1 LVIMTTNESV
11 QPSILAPAP
20 SAPPKQSL
28 TTSLVMLAKKA
39 YDRYPGLAKK
49 LGLFDLLSIRPY
61 RPYYMKR
68 VDKKMQE
75 FLAGGIT
82 VEFEVTN
89 KCNADCIMC
98 PNGIMERPI
107 VKMEMDLFKKIV
119 DEFAAENL
127 PLIKF
132 VFAGI
137 GEPTLDTLLPEK
149 IRYIKEKIP
158 QVPVQLTTNASLLT
172 EKRSKEL
179 IEAGLDRVIISFNG
193 TTKESYEAVMGHMTY
208 EKTMANLMT
217 FLDCRKNGRPHI
229 TISCVRLDVN
239 EKDFENLEEF
249 WRQKG
254 VRVDGFKTPVPFN
267 RGGDQMKNRY
277 KSKWAMPKPTAPR
290 HMYPCRMMGEN
301 LLIHPNGAVVL
312 CFVDYEEQLVMGT
325 FGKDSL
331 RKILETKRE
340 WYERHRKGDFSHTPI
355 CKNCTFMTEQ
365 VVSWWKDS
373 YF

>member
-1 LVIMTTNESV
+1 MTKTESV
-11 QPSILAPAP
+11 PASIIPAP
-20 SAPPKQSL
+20 KPAKKQPL
-28 TTSLVMLAKKA
+28 MHSLVNLAKKA
-39 YDRYPGLAKK
+39 YDTYPGLAKK
-49 LGLFDLLSIRPY
+49 VGLFDLLSIRPY

-68 VDKKMQE
+68 IDRKMEE
-75 FLAGGIT
+75 FLAGGMT

-98 PNGIMERPI
+98 PNSIMERPI
-107 VKMEMDLFKKIV
+107 AKMDMELFKKVV
-119 DEFAAENL
+119 DEFAAEKL

-137 GEPTLDTLLPEK
+137 GEPTLDPLLPEK

-158 QVPVQLTTNASLLT
+158 ETPVQLTTNASLLT

-208 EKTMANLMT
+208 EKTMENLLRFLT
-217 FLDCRKNGRPHI
+217 FRKNGKPHL
-229 TISCVRLDVN
+229 TISCVRLDAN
-239 EKDFENLEEF
+239 AKDFANLEEF

-254 VRVDGFKTPVPFN
+254 VQVDGFKTPVPFN
-267 RGGDQMKNRY
+267 RGGDKMRY

-301 LLIHPNGAVVL
+301 MLIHPNGTVVL
-312 CFVDYEEQLVMGT
+312 CFVDYEESLVMGT

-331 RKILETKRE
+331 RQIINTKRE
-340 WYERHRKGDFSHTPI
+340 WYERHKRGDFSHTPL

-365 VVSWWKDS
+365 VVAWWKDS